1 MRRHIL
7 GTSAD
12 VFLEIRKGVWYFG
25 KRADGMT
32 GLSNEEFRR
41 EQANMEGVFRAVR
54 IGLSPV
60 NRPI

>member
-1 MRRHIL
+1 M
-7 GTSAD
+7 
-12 VFLEIRKGVWYFG
+12 FLEIRKGVWYFG